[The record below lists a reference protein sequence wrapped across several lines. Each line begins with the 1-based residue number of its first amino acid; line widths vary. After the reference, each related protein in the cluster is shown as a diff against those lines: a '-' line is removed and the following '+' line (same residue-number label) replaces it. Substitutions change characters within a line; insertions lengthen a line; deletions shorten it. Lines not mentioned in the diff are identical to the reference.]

1 MDLAYDHV
9 QEAVVEA
16 GDGEA
21 VASTSATG
29 NSVSLNAEFSEAY
42 KAISNSP
49 WGMKFGGW
57 LGEVK
62 KQGSGYYEAAKG
74 VNVAETATRGLAG
87 LGHRVKRSMSSTG
100 GAPWPAPAAGEAGAI
115 DEKTVQEGG
124 DEQQR
129 QGQGQGQGEGFIAML
144 KANAVKGIGEIEK
157 VEARA
162 DEYLLKWGSTIGNFL
177 KEAVMIA
184 PPEGEEFSDGVVGGQ
199 RGDEVLFEQGGVG
212 TGEEN
217 KRQI

>member
-16 GDGEA
+16 DGKA
-21 VASTSATG
+21 KDSTSATG
-29 NSVSLNAEFSEAY
+29 NSVNSLNAEFNEAY

-62 KQGSGYYEAAKG
+62 KQGAGYYEAAKG

-87 LGHRVKRSMSSTG
+87 LGHRVKRGMSLTG
-100 GAPWPAPAAGEAGAI
+100 GAPWPAPAADETGAI
-115 DEKTVQEGG
+115 DEKIVQEG
-124 DEQQR
+124 DEKQQHQD
-129 QGQGQGQGEGFIAML
+129 QGQESGEGFIAML

-157 VEARA
+157 AEAKA

-184 PPEGEEFSDGVVGGQ
+184 PPEGEGFSEGVVGGQ
-199 RGDEVLFEQGGVG
+199 RREEVLFEQGGTG
-212 TGEEN
+212 AGEEG